1 MSCEEYLK
9 PCVLEHEFSK
19 FGFRKC
25 KGMYGRSGCYY
36 MLVRTDN
43 KILFASKKVFM
54 VFDIDDN
61 DPRIHKNRRYLKTM
75 ADSYF
80 VVKELTEK
88 GFFKG
93 DENEDAIPEQI
104 SLCKNC
110 WCMTHNRQRLDGT
123 LLCGKCGARK
133 EK

>member
-1 MSCEEYLK
+1 METYLK
-9 PCVLEHEFSK
+9 PRVSEREFSK

-25 KGMYGRSGCYY
+25 KGTYGRSGCYY

-43 KILFASKKVFM
+43 KMLFASKELFM
-54 VFDIDDN
+54 VFDISDD

-88 GFFKG
+88 GFFQK
-93 DENEDAIPEQI
+93 ENNA
-104 SLCKNC
+104 
-110 WCMTHNRQRLDGT
+110 
-123 LLCGKCGARK
+123 
-133 EK
+133 